1 MAARAAPHEDFES
14 PPHANGEGLSPPSDP
29 LQRLEAELGEG
40 DGGQSGDERLYEEAQ
55 GLVEEAWNVLSE
67 CLSIREG
74 LLDACQEIER
84 TMDGMQRRLSAM
96 AVATEPNG
104 REPGGL
110 EPGGPG
116 LGGPGLGGPEPDDPQ
131 SSSNR
136 GRVAASSSN
145 GAISR

>member
-1 MAARAAPHEDFES
+1 MAARAARHEDFES
-14 PPHANGEGLSPPSDP
+14 PPNANGGGLSPPSDP

-96 AVATEPNG
+96 AVATAPDG
-104 REPGGL
+104 REPDGP
-110 EPGGPG
+110 EPGGSG
-116 LGGPGLGGPEPDDPQ
+116 LGGSEPDDPQ
-131 SSSNR
+131 SSNG
-136 GRVAASSSN
+136 GRVVASSSN
-145 GAISR
+145 GAFGS